1 MPSYTQGRWFQKR
14 CLLYGSDSFWKFLGE
29 INQCK
34 ESSMKGETTDK
45 MSSNT
50 DILFSNATFPCN
62 ISRSLGL
69 QVRDRRVG
77 GGGHIPHQYFYNY
90 KELVRKSVLCPPNI
104 ESLIVPPPPPPQSQ
118 SFSPVPA
125 GTAAQRVCLF
135 TKMQY
140 SVLFQNILKIVQNTV
155 LGLYIKKKI
164 PGENCLLNRALATWF
179 LYNITL
185 SLRS

>member
-34 ESSMKGETTDK
+34 ESSTKGETTDK

-50 DILFSNATFPCN
+50 DILYSNATFPCN

-77 GGGHIPHQYFYNY
+77 GGGHIPPQYFYNY

-104 ESLIVPPPPPPQSQ
+104 ESLIVPPPPISKFLPGPCRYCSTE
-118 SFSPVPA
+118 S
-125 GTAAQRVCLF
+125 LF
-135 TKMQY
+135 VY
-140 SVLFQNILKIVQNTV
+140 QNTIFCFV
-155 LGLYIKKKI
+155 SKYSQ
-164 PGENCLLNRALATWF
+164 NCTKYCF
-179 LYNITL
+179 GTL
-185 SLRS
+185 H